1 MKTTALFFLSMLLIG
16 ASVANDSVYH
26 GSGGALYPI
35 KETRI
40 EMKREFLSFTCRE
53 GYAEVNVLFEFFNP
67 DDVERKLTVGFQSPS
82 AYLPSDDEVEM
93 SAPPIYD
100 LQIMNDGR
108 LLPYRIMMAEDDES
122 SLVDLGKLTFN
133 MENSGLFV
141 YLFEMTFKPGTNVVQ
156 HAYRFRAGG
165 SVMGEQYFPYILKTG
180 AKWAGGKITDFTF
193 ELDLDRHSRF
203 AVSDVFG
210 ANANWSVVGLGRIG
224 EPHGLSIHGPGERVV
239 SILQG
244 KLVVTARDLGPTD
257 NINVTGV
264 PGHVYLGLG
273 DDISVYGEEI
283 VHAWRWR
290 TMEGISEEP
299 LSKEDLRLLRN
310 MVFAQHG
317 YVFMDPLVQKTFER
331 FDWYLPDPNLK
342 WENNMLSPEDVLF
355 VELIK
360 LKETD

>member
-1 MKTTALFFLSMLLIG
+1 MRFPSLILIIALKCTVTF
-16 ASVANDSVYH
+16 ANDSVYH

-40 EMKREFLSFTCRE
+40 EMKREFLAFTCRD
-53 GYAEVNVLFEFFNP
+53 GWAEVNVLFEFFNP

-82 AYLPSDDEVEM
+82 AYLPSDDDVEI
-93 SAPPIYD
+93 STPPIYD
-100 LQIMNDGR
+100 LRIMNDGK
-108 LLPYRIMMAEDDES
+108 LLPYRIMMAEDEDS
-122 SLVDLGKLTFN
+122 SLVDLGKLTFT
-133 MENSGLFV
+133 MEDGGVFV
-141 YLFEMTFKPGTNVVQ
+141 YLFEMTFKPGINVVQ

-165 SVMGEQYFPYILKTG
+165 SVMGDQYYPYILKTG
-180 AKWAGGKITDFTF
+180 AKWGGGKISDFTF
-193 ELDLDRHSRF
+193 ELDMDRHSRF
-203 AVSDVFG
+203 SVSDVFG
-210 ANANWSVVGLGRIG
+210 ANANWSVVGLGRVG
-224 EPHGLSIHGPGERVV
+224 QPQGRSEYGPSERIV

-244 KLVVTARDLGPTD
+244 KLVITTRDLESKD
-257 NINVTGV
+257 NIDVTGV

-273 DDISVYGEEI
+273 DDVVVYGEDI

-290 TMEGISEEP
+290 TLDGLSSEL
-299 LSKEDLRLLRN
+299 LSKEALRLLRN

-317 YVFMDPLVQKTFER
+317 YVFKDAMVQKTFER
-331 FDWYLPDPNLK
+331 FDWYIPDPNLK